1 MRTSFIIINKKTE
14 QIFNP
19 TWTGIAF
26 TPKVG
31 CTLKKRTINIQ
42 FVCLRCR

>member
-19 TWTGIAF
+19 TWTGIPF
-26 TPKVG
+26 TPKMG
-31 CTLKKRTINIQ
+31 CTLEERTINIQ
-42 FVCLRCR
+42 FVDLCCH

>member
-14 QIFNP
+14 QMFNR
-19 TWTGIAF
+19 TWTGIPF
-26 TPKVG
+26 TPRVG

-42 FVCLRCR
+42 FAYLHCC